1 MWENIIPNTDC
12 GLRSLTSLF
21 KLRHRITPV
30 IEYSITQMKRKI
42 TVSYF
47 PFHLTNLNIKRLRV
61 TIRFGPHIAAG
72 PKMCESHARNAA
84 VRGSPRWGPAPR
96 GLRMVRVPALMSRG
110 APASAGPGRGP
121 CSPWPALSF
130 RVPER
135 VENPILR
142 SPDRCP
148 FCIAEPTVAYWSKR
162 NEARL
167 MDKKLLFNEAGC
179 TWRCS
184 DTPLL
189 HALLKQ
195 ASQTFSAGNA
205 VAADKDLQPI
215 INVSN
220 YTFTRKICSFL
231 QPDKMY
237 DNMQPQTA

>member
-1 MWENIIPNTDC
+1 
-12 GLRSLTSLF
+12 LTSLF

-84 VRGSPRWGPAPR
+84 VRGSPRSGPAPR

-148 FCIAEPTVAYWSKR
+148 FCIAEPTVAY
-162 NEARL
+162 
-167 MDKKLLFNEAGC
+167 
-179 TWRCS
+179 
-184 DTPLL
+184 
-189 HALLKQ
+189 
-195 ASQTFSAGNA
+195 
-205 VAADKDLQPI
+205 
-215 INVSN
+215 
-220 YTFTRKICSFL
+220 
-231 QPDKMY
+231 
-237 DNMQPQTA
+237 